1 MGNKS
6 RQAVQE
12 VNSII
17 AVCAADMHMLAE
29 YRRLLNKIAKIFQVA
44 PIAFVIADFLTL
56 PFLKRMRTAATDG
69 EVMLGSNPRDYLLHG
84 G

>member
-29 YRRLLNKIAKIFQVA
+29 YRRLLNKIAKIFRVA

-56 PFLKRMRTAATDG
+56 PF
-69 EVMLGSNPRDYLLHG
+69 
-84 G
+84 